1 MLSALAVSLTALGFI
16 LLGSQDVA
24 ILLPHVLEPTAI
36 LVAMILTYLN
46 HTRARTS
53 ATLVLLFWPL
63 YTIGLAIRGRTAY
76 NMYQGRNLLFI
87 SLQFSAGLFGLTT
100 LALECL
106 GPYDVNYIES
116 NKVQVENPLLTAN
129 IFSKWVCPVLKQC
142 WF

>member
-1 MLSALAVSLTALGFI
+1 MLSALAVSLTSLGFI

-24 ILLPHVLEPTAI
+24 ILLPHVLEPTGV
-36 LVAMILTYLN
+36 LVAMVLTYLN

-63 YTIGLAIRGRTAY
+63 YTIGLVIRGRTAY
-76 NMYQGRNLLFI
+76 NMYHDQNLLFM
-87 SLQFSAGLFGLTT
+87 SLQFSAGLFGLAS

-116 NKVQVENPLLTAN
+116 NKVQIENPLLTAN
-129 IFSKWVCPVLKQC
+129 IFSRWVCPVPK
-142 WF
+142 